1 MGIETVS
8 FQVKTR
14 GETDIIDITHEVQSA
29 LAKSGITSGIATV
42 FISGSTAGITTIEYE
57 SGLIK
62 DLKDAYERI
71 APRNERY
78 EHNLKWGDGN
88 GYAHIRASLTGQ
100 DVTVPFTDKK
110 LNLGT
115 WQQIILIDF
124 DNRER
129 TREITVRI
137 IGE

>member
-8 FQVKTR
+8 FQMKTR

-29 LAKSGITSGIATV
+29 LAKSRITSGIATV

-129 TREITVRI
+129 TREVTVRI

>member
-110 LNLGT
+110 LDLGT

-129 TREITVRI
+129 TREVTVRI

>member
-1 MGIETVS
+1 MGIKTVS

-129 TREITVRI
+129 TREVTVRI

>member
-129 TREITVRI
+129 TREVTVRI

>member
-8 FQVKTR
+8 FHVKTR
-14 GETDIIDITHEVQSA
+14 GETDIIDITREVQSA

-124 DNRER
+124 DNRKR
-129 TREITVRI
+129 TREVTVRI